1 MFLQRIVTSLPA
13 IAVALCAATA
23 APIVAAQDAANW
35 PSKTVRLLVPFA
47 LGGATDIVAR
57 ILGPALAEELGQQFI
72 VENRAGAAGNIAL
85 EAAARAAPDGYTILV
100 SNIST
105 SVINATGF
113 ADILKVKPLE
123 DLIGVTLLVSIPT
136 LMVTTASLPPN
147 SMKELIDYIKARPGD
162 LNFSNPL
169 GSYSHLDT
177 LDLSAKSGL
186 KPVLIP
192 SKGAG
197 GTVNAIVSGEIHF
210 SFLNAASVMTQVK
223 AGKLKAHATTGQT
236 RMAELPDVPTM
247 AEAGFPGI
255 GSVNWNGLFVPTKT
269 PKPIID
275 KLFAATVRAMQRP
288 QIRDAFVKSFVPVT
302 LSTTPEEFQSYVRTE
317 AARWATIIR
326 NNNVRFH

>member
-1 MFLQRIVTSLPA
+1 MLLQRVTSTAFA
-13 IAVALCAATA
+13 IALAATT
-23 APIVAAQDAANW
+23 PIATAQDAANW
-35 PSKTVRLLVPFA
+35 PNKTVRLLVPFA

-57 ILGPALAEELGQQFI
+57 ILGPGLAEELGQQFI

-85 EAAARAAPDGYTILV
+85 EAAAKAAPDGYTILV

-123 DLIGVTLLVSIPT
+123 DLVGVTLLVSIPT

-147 SMKELIDYIKARPGD
+147 SMKELVDYIKARPGD

-177 LDLSAKSGL
+177 LDLSGKNGL

-236 RMAELPDVPTM
+236 RMSELPDVPTM

-288 QIRDAFVKSFVPVT
+288 QIREAFVKSFVPVT
-302 LSTTPEEFQSYVRTE
+302 VSKSPEEFQAYVKTE
-317 AARWATIIR
+317 SARWATIIR